1 MRKMSVIEVAAHERA
16 NPLEVIE
23 HMATANGWSFERAT
37 QDEIAILVR
46 GKRTDYRV
54 SFTWMLDIEA
64 LHLACA
70 FECKVPDHCRAEV
83 LKLLSMINER
93 MWVGHFDLWLED
105 GLIMYRH
112 ALVLTGGLAASAGQ
126 CESLLSTAL
135 DGCERHYPAFQFVL
149 WAGKPARE
157 ALDAAIF
164 ETSGHA

>member
-1 MRKMSVIEVAAHERA
+1 MSLIEIAERRRA

-23 HMATANGWSFERAT
+23 HMAATNDWSFERPND
-37 QDEIAILVR
+37 DEIAILVR
-46 GKRTDYRV
+46 GKWTDYRI
-54 SFTWMLDIEA
+54 SFTWMADIEA

-93 MWVGHFDLWLED
+93 MWVGHFDLWFED
-105 GLIMYRH
+105 GLVMYRH

-135 DGCERHYPAFQFVL
+135 DGCECYYPAFQFVV
-149 WAGKPARE
+149 WAGKTARD
-157 ALDAAIF
+157 ALDAATF